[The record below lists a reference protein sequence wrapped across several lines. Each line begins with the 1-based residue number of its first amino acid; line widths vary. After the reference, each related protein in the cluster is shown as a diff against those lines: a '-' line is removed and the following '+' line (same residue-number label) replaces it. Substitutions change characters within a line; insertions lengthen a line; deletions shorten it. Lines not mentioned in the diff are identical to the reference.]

1 MSGKDA
7 IDAFSIAARIGLREF
22 SDRRLPLLL
31 HAERAAV
38 HERLSDDLVRL

>member
-22 SDRRLPLLL
+22 SDKQLPLLL
-31 HAERAAV
+31 HAERAADS
-38 HERLSDDLVRL
+38 ERLSDDPVRR